1 MTTIKKER
9 VPELNI
15 VRAICILGVITVH
28 ATSYATVQLTGSGY
42 FILYNFFNIFMKF
55 GTPTFI
61 AMSAFVLFYNY
72 SDRPLNRELIVG
84 FYKKR
89 LLYILLPYFLFSL
102 FYFSLTQVIAGS
114 TLNAEMISNFINK
127 LLTGKA
133 YTHLYFVF
141 INVQFYLLF
150 PFLLLLFKR
159 YPKSRKWAIVAGIV
173 IQWLFILGNKYQFH
187 VTSRGSWCFTYF
199 SYYMLGAWLGMYYP
213 MIKEKFNNMI
223 SKNGVRETG
232 VGMLL
237 RGIWAVWLCSGVSH
251 SILWYQSRLYG
262 HSFNSLAYDLLYS
275 IFAFTSLPVLMHAAS
290 MLLRKNKL
298 SLLCRPLN
306 RLGSLSFG
314 VYLIHPF
321 FLLLYRQLSPAIS
334 TAWVLHLWYI
344 GGFIVAL
351 GCSWIVVGLA
361 ARYLPYAWMIFGNLP
376 KLKKKL
382 ITNNSSAYIARKEI

>member
-15 VRAICILGVITVH
+15 IRAICILGVITVH
-28 ATSYATVQLTGSGY
+28 ATSYATVQLTDSSY
-42 FILYNFFNIFMKF
+42 FVLYNFFNIFMKF

-72 SDRPLNRELIVG
+72 SDRPLSRVMIVG

-89 LLYILLPYFLFSL
+89 LMYILLPYFLFSL
-102 FYFSLTQVIAGS
+102 FYFSITQVIIGS
-114 TLNAEMISNFINK
+114 TLNGELIASFINR

-150 PFLLLLFKR
+150 PFLLLLFQR
-159 YPKSRKWAIVAGIV
+159 YPSTRKWAIVSGIA

-199 SYYMLGAWLGMYYP
+199 SYYMLGAWLGMNYSK
-213 MIKEKFNNMI
+213 IKAKIMDI
-223 SKNGVRETG
+223 TLKNSEGHKESG
-232 VGMLL
+232 ILM
-237 RGIWAVWLCSGVSH
+237 RGLWAIWLCSGISH
-251 SILWYQSRLYG
+251 SIVWYQSRLYG
-262 HSFNSLAYDLLYS
+262 SVFNSLTYDLLYS

-290 MLLRKNKL
+290 MLLRKQKL
-298 SLLCRPLN
+298 SFLCQPLN

-321 FLLLYRQLSPAIS
+321 FLLLYRQLSPVIS
-334 TAWVLHLWYI
+334 TARLLHLWYI

-351 GCSWIVVGLA
+351 FCSWIVVGLA
-361 ARYLPYAWMIFGNLP
+361 ARYSPYAWMIFGNLP
-376 KLKKKL
+376 KLKKESNQRRSDR
-382 ITNNSSAYIARKEI
+382 NNISLS